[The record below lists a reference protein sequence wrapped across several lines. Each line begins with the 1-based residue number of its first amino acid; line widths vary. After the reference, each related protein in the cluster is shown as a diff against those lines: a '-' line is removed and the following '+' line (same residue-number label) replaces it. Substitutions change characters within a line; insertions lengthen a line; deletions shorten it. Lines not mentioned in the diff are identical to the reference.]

1 MGKTSWLTPSTGVKM
16 HKEYMCNL
24 LLFLMP
30 KYARFHRVMT
40 SIVRGFFVEHKRG
53 MRRSLLRH
61 KGRCSPSEHCNCWLK
76 PNRFTRGV

>member
-40 SIVRGFFVEHKRG
+40 SIVRGFLWNIREACAG
-53 MRRSLLRH
+53 
-61 KGRCSPSEHCNCWLK
+61 HCYNTK
-76 PNRFTRGV
+76 ADAARVNIATAG

>member
-16 HKEYMCNL
+16 HEEYMCNL

-53 MRRSLLRH
+53 MRRSLLQH
-61 KGRCSPSEHCNCWLK
+61 KRPMQPE
-76 PNRFTRGV
+76 